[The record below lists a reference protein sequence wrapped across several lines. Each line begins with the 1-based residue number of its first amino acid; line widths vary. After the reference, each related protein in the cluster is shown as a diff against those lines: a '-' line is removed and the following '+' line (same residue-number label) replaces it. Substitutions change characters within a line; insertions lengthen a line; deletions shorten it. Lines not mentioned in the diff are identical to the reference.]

1 MHNIDNNIYMNEKPS
16 DKEQMELRRALI
28 KSHTEMP
35 DVEKEWERFRQT
47 IIDDSE
53 EEQVTTRSKHLYSW
67 VAGVA
72 AAIILA
78 IVCVMP
84 SRKTTSVEV
93 FSAKADATDI
103 VISTDDGEKQVVK
116 DEKTLAFVPSNKK
129 TVVRRTIRMMEVS
142 TPRGKD
148 CHMTL
153 PDGTKVWLNADS
165 KISFPEEFNGKER
178 NVAVA
183 GEAYFEVTK
192 DAQHPFIVKT
202 EYFTTTVHGT
212 SFNVCAYSAKEA
224 YVALVS
230 GSVAVKT
237 NDGPEEFITPGQMA
251 SLTEE
256 STMLI
261 KNVDIYPLIQ
271 WKEGFFYF
279 ERDRLVDIMMELGRW
294 YNVNIVFEHEADM
307 NRQLHFVA
315 EHSDSL
321 KDIVRRLNG
330 LGIAKIKLNKDIISI
345 E

>member
-1 MHNIDNNIYMNEKPS
+1 M
-16 DKEQMELRRALI
+16 
-28 KSHTEMP
+28 
-35 DVEKEWERFRQT
+35 
-47 IIDDSE
+47 
-53 EEQVTTRSKHLYSW
+53 
-67 VAGVA
+67 
-72 AAIILA
+72 
-78 IVCVMP
+78 
-84 SRKTTSVEV
+84 
-93 FSAKADATDI
+93 
-103 VISTDDGEKQVVK
+103 
-116 DEKTLAFVPSNKK
+116 
-129 TVVRRTIRMMEVS
+129 
-142 TPRGKD
+142 
-148 CHMTL
+148 
-153 PDGTKVWLNADS
+153 VWLNADS

-224 YVALVS
+224 HVTLVS

-256 STMLI
+256 SAMSI

-321 KDIVRRLNG
+321 KDIVRRLND
-330 LGIAKIKLNKDIISI
+330 LGIAKFKLNKDIISI

>member
-1 MHNIDNNIYMNEKPS
+1 MQNNNNNIYMNEEPS
-16 DKEQMELRRALI
+16 DKEQMDIRRALI
-28 KSHTEMP
+28 KSHAEMP
-35 DVEKEWERFRQT
+35 NVEEEWKRFRQT
-47 IIDDSE
+47 IIDDSDE
-53 EEQVTTRSKHLYSW
+53 ETMKTSRRHLYRW

-78 IVCVMP
+78 IVCMTP
-84 SRKTTSVEV
+84 SRKTAPVEI
-93 FSAKADATDI
+93 FSAKTDAMDI
-103 VISTDDGEKQVVK
+103 VISTDDGEKRVVK
-116 DEKTLAFVPSNKK
+116 NEKTLTFVPQKK
-129 TVVRRTIRMMEVS
+129 KNVVRRTIKMMEVS

-153 PDGTKVWLNADS
+153 PDGTMVWLNADS

-192 DAQHPFIVKT
+192 DAHHPFIVKT
-202 EYFTTTVHGT
+202 DYFTTTVHGT

-251 SLTEE
+251 SLTGE
-256 STMLI
+256 SAMSI

-294 YNVNIVFEHEADM
+294 YNVNIVFEREEYM

-321 KDIVRRLNG
+321 KDIVRRLND
-330 LGIAKIKLNKDIISI
+330 LGIAKFKLNKDIISI
-345 E
+345 G